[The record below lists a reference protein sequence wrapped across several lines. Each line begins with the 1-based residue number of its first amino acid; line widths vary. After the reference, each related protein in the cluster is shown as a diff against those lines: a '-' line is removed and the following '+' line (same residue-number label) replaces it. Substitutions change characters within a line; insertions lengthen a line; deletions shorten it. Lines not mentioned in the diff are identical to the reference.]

1 MSDDLKKELLNNKCF
16 NVCLQMFL
24 DRGYILFKDYVQKP
38 EEFNFKSSRD
48 DIYATD
54 GKILYRAIFCGL
66 ENLSTEEYNILVD
79 ETSRLKNYHSGG
91 NKDFENIT
99 SFHIL
104 YFYYPSKFD
113 FHKKTSIESKTYSNM
128 TLFNMYKW
136 CINPIKHEEQPNFRL
151 IRSNTPEYKDLFSRN
166 KYDKSLLPKICSDD
180 PVTIYYDAKVEDLFE
195 IKRIGEP
202 LTYRIVSLKQINL
215 YKNK

>member
-1 MSDDLKKELLNNKCF
+1 MNH
-16 NVCLQMFL
+16 
-24 DRGYILFKDYVQKP
+24 Y
-38 EEFNFKSSRD
+38 
-48 DIYATD
+48 
-54 GKILYRAIFCGL
+54 
-66 ENLSTEEYNILVD
+66 
-79 ETSRLKNYHSGG
+79 SGE
-91 NKDFENIT
+91 NKDFENIK

-151 IRSNTPEYKDLFSRN
+151 IRCNTVEYKDLFSRN